1 MRRIVSLM
9 AAALLMT
16 TMLLTLP
23 AASASAD
30 TFRDFD
36 LDDLGGQCVGCG
48 DFGFV
53 PQGQF
58 VGGFDGDFDQ
68 DDLDF
73 DRDDFGFVP
82 VNQGFFIDEDD
93 LDDFLDDCD
102 FVPGFGFICD

>member
-23 AASASAD
+23 AASASAQ
-30 TFRDFD
+30 TFGDCDFDDPCNFGFVSRDFD
-36 LDDLGGQCVGCG
+36 E
-48 DFGFV
+48 
-53 PQGQF
+53 
-58 VGGFDGDFDQ
+58 
-68 DDLDF
+68 
-73 DRDDFGFVP
+73 DDFGFVP

>member
-23 AASASAD
+23 AVSASAD
-30 TFRDFD
+30 T
-36 LDDLGGQCVGCG
+36 LGQCVGCG
-48 DFGFV
+48 DLGFV

-58 VGGFDGDFDQ
+58 VGGFDGDFDR
-68 DDLDF
+68 DDFDF

-93 LDDFLDDCD
+93 LDDCD
-102 FVPGFGFICD
+102 FVPGWGWMCD